1 MVPFIIL
8 WRLFRIFWLR
18 LRELG
23 SQNLKI
29 GCLIGSSLGSYSFCI
44 ENSESSKVDR
54 NNQTIQYKK
63 YKSTDRPPVSLAGV
77 KHPAVLS
84 IMIEYSIQIS
94 SFQQDSVVVRAGVFQ
109 AGDPGFKSG
118 RGRFLFWRNCFFV
131 RLFSLF
137 SLSTVEVI
145 MMII

>member
-1 MVPFIIL
+1 MANQLLCQPGGPGEALLACQKGSNALELVGIYIHGIENMVEGAIWENLI
-8 WRLFRIFWLR
+8 RDMSGRIFLR

-29 GCLIGSSLGSYSFCI
+29 GSFIVSSLGSYSFCI

-77 KHPAVLS
+77 YIANIDH
-84 IMIEYSIQIS
+84 
-94 SFQQDSVVVRAGVFQ
+94 
-109 AGDPGFKSG
+109 
-118 RGRFLFWRNCFFV
+118 
-131 RLFSLF
+131 
-137 SLSTVEVI
+137 
-145 MMII
+145 